1 LPTFCLWAK
10 SQTRDRNET
19 DKQKDEIK
27 RNSKK
32 EANAAKY
39 QNSKQM
45 RNQTFGKLLGIFFSI
60 DLHFNNL
67 KNRDLLS

>member
-32 EANAAKY
+32 EVNAAKY
-39 QNSKQM
+39 QNSKQ
-45 RNQTFGKLLGIFFSI
+45 I
-60 DLHFNNL
+60 
-67 KNRDLLS
+67 